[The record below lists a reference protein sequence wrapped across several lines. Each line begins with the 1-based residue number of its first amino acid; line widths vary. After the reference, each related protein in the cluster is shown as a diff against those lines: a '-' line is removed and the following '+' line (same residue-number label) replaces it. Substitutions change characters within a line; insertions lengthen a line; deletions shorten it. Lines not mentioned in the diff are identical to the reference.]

1 MARNGNIIL
10 AKGIGMDKE
19 HKNIINYSSTNMLA
33 LLRSQTHFVGEK
45 TDYSFIRENG
55 KGGNVIATNFTY
67 QECKNANYIAFQ
79 NPTYYNKWIFAFI
92 DSVEYANDGC
102 TKITFTVDNWA
113 TWFDNLTFKSCFVV
127 REHVNS
133 DNFGEHT
140 VPEGLETGEYINC
153 LAPTEATYDE
163 NSYVCVGVTS
173 DVLSQSTANVN
184 PTYGGV
190 ASGLKYL
197 IVENSFNLWRLLS
210 EYSSASKLEYVH
222 EVFMIPTAF
231 NPNPTWIQ
239 VDTNFRYSTVP
250 ESTGATLFETVTLQR
265 NRTVGVNYT
274 PVNKKLLSFPFCY
287 LLVSNNAGSDYVYHY
302 EDFAGQNAL
311 SPTINF
317 DILGVPSPGCSIK
330 IVPLSYKNFIDN
342 TRNRNY
348 EYSLMGAKYPIG
360 GWIGDVY
367 TNWLTQ
373 NGVNLALNL
382 VGLGGDIIDNGI
394 KYNQASQLKKEEQI
408 ANAQLS
414 AGMGMV
420 STAGNIAST
429 FASVYQHALVPYAS
443 SGNSGS
449 SDVMFGLKKLAPTFY
464 QMSIK
469 DEYAKIIDDYFTR
482 FGYKV
487 NSLKVP
493 NITGRTYWNYV
504 EIGAGEDIAF
514 GNLPVDA
521 MEDINNIFRRG
532 TTIWHSHD
540 NIGNFSLD
548 NSL

>member
-10 AKGIGMDKE
+10 ARGIGMDKE
-19 HKNIINYSSTNMLA
+19 HKNIVNYSSTQMLT
-33 LLRSQTHFVGEK
+33 LLRSQAHFVSEK
-45 TDYSFIRENG
+45 ADYSFISENG

-92 DSVEYANDGC
+92 DEVTYENNGC

-173 DVLSQSTANVN
+173 DALSQSTANVN

-210 EYSSASKLEYVH
+210 EYSSQSKLDNVH
-222 EVFMIPTAF
+222 EVFMIPTSF

-239 VDTNFRYSTVP
+239 VDTNFRYSTIP
-250 ESTGATLFETVTLQR
+250 ESTGATLFETVSLQR
-265 NRTVGVNYT
+265 NRTVGINYT
-274 PVNKKLLSFPFCY
+274 PVNKKLLTFPYCY

-302 EDFAGQNAL
+302 EDFAGQDAL
-311 SPTINF
+311 APTINF

-342 TRNRNY
+342 IRNRNY
-348 EYSLMGAKYPIG
+348 EYSIMGAKYPIG

-373 NGVNLALNL
+373 NGVNLALNM
-382 VGLGGDIIDNGI
+382 VGLGSDIINNGI
-394 KYNQASQLKKEEQI
+394 NYNKASELKNAQQI
-408 ANAQLS
+408 ENAQLS
-414 AGMGMV
+414 ASMGML

-429 FASVYQHALVPYAS
+429 FASVYQHSLVPYSS
-443 SGNSGS
+443 SGNSGA

-493 NITGRTYWNYV
+493 NITGRIYWNYV

>member
-10 AKGIGMDKE
+10 ARGIGMDKE
-19 HKNIINYSSTNMLA
+19 HKNIVNYTSSEMLQ
-33 LLRSQTHFVGEK
+33 LLRSQNHFVGEK
-45 TDYSFIRENG
+45 TDYSFISENG

-92 DSVEYANDGC
+92 DEVTYENNGC

-113 TWFDNLTFKSCFVV
+113 TWYDNLTFKSCFVV

-153 LAPTEATYDE
+153 LAPTEATYDDI
-163 NSYVCVGVTS
+163 SYVCVGVTDNILNGAS
-173 DVLSQSTANVN
+173 ANVN

-190 ASGLKYL
+190 ASGLRYL
-197 IVENSFNLWRLLS
+197 VLDNATSLWRLS
-210 EYSSASKLEYVH
+210 YMYASSSKLDYIH
-222 EVFMIPTAF
+222 EVFMIPSKLVQD
-231 NPNPTWIQ
+231 NPNWQEI
-239 VDTNFRYSTVP
+239 DTSAGDLSGNHYVELE
-250 ESTGATLFETVTLQR
+250 ESDGAKLFETVTLQR
-265 NRTVGVNYT
+265 NRTVGINYT
-274 PVNKKLLSFPFCY
+274 PVNKKLLTFPYSY

-302 EDFAGQNAL
+302 EDFAGQDAL
-311 SPTINF
+311 VPTINF

-342 TRNRNY
+342 NRNRNY
-348 EYSLMGAKYPIG
+348 EYSIMGAKYPIG

-373 NGVNLALNL
+373 NAVNLGLNM
-382 VGLGGDIIDNGI
+382 VESGMNAVSGI
-394 KYNQASQLKKEEQI
+394 EKGSLSKE
-408 ANAQLS
+408 LS
-414 AGMGMV
+414 TSMGILNTMA
-420 STAGNIAST
+420 T
-429 FASVYQHALVPYAS
+429 VYEHSLVPYSS
-443 SGNSGS
+443 SGNSGA
-449 SDVMFGLKKLAPTFY
+449 SDVMFGLKKLAPIFY

-469 DEYAKIIDDYFTR
+469 DETARIIDDYFTR

-487 NSLKVP
+487 NALKVP

-514 GNLPVDA
+514 GTLPVGA
-521 MEDINNIFRRG
+521 MEEINNIFRSG
-532 TTIWHSHD
+532 TTIWHNHD
-540 NIGNFSLD
+540 NIGDFSLN

>member
-10 AKGIGMDKE
+10 ARGIGMDKE
-19 HKNIINYSSTNMLA
+19 HKNIINYTSTSMLQ
-33 LLRSQTHFVGEK
+33 LLRSQNHFVGEK
-45 TDYSFIRENG
+45 SDYSFISENG

-92 DSVEYANDGC
+92 DEVTYENNGC

-140 VPEGLETGEYINC
+140 IPEGLETGEYINC
-153 LAPTEATYDE
+153 LAPVEATYDE
-163 NSYVCVGVTS
+163 NSYVCVGVTE
-173 DVLSQSTANVN
+173 DALSQSTANVN

-197 IVENSFNLWRLLS
+197 IVENSFNLWRLIS
-210 EYSSASKLEYVH
+210 AYASSTTTGIDAIH
-222 EVFMIPTAF
+222 EVFMIPASF
-231 NPNPTWIQ
+231 YPNPSWIQ
-239 VDTNFRYSTVP
+239 VDTNFRYSTLP
-250 ESTGATLFETVTLQR
+250 ESTGASFFGSVSFQR
-265 NRTVGVNYT
+265 NNQIGLNYT
-274 PVNKKLLSFPFCY
+274 PKNKKLFSYPYSY
-287 LLVSNNAGSDYVYHY
+287 LLVSNNAGTDVIYHY
-302 EDFAGQNAL
+302 EDFAGQDAL
-311 SPTINF
+311 VPTINF
-317 DILGVPSPGCSIK
+317 DILATPSPGCSIK
-330 IVPLSYKNFIDN
+330 IVPLDYKNYIDG

-348 EYSLMGAKYPIG
+348 EYSIMGAKYPIG

-373 NGVNLALNL
+373 NSVNLGLSLLNTGIDALT
-382 VGLGGDIIDNGI
+382 GI
-394 KYNQASQLKKEEQI
+394 EQGSLSKELTASRGIL
-408 ANAQLS
+408 NT
-414 AGMGMV
+414 M
-420 STAGNIAST
+420 ASIYEHQRIPN
-429 FASVYQHALVPYAS
+429 SS
-443 SGNSGS
+443 SGNSGA

-464 QMSIK
+464 RMSIK

-493 NITGRTYWNYV
+493 NITGRTYFNYV

-514 GNLPVDA
+514 GTLPVDA

-532 TTIWHSHD
+532 TTIWHNHD

>member
-19 HKNIINYSSTNMLA
+19 HKNIINYSSSSMLQ
-33 LLRSQTHFVGEK
+33 LLRSQAHFVGEK
-45 TDYSFIRENG
+45 SDYSFISENG

-92 DSVEYANDGC
+92 DEVTYENNGC
-102 TKITFTVDNWA
+102 TKITFTVDNWT

-133 DNFGEHT
+133 DLFGEHT
-140 VPEGLETGEYINC
+140 IPEGLETGEYINC

-163 NSYVCVGVTS
+163 NSYVCVGVTA

-210 EYSSASKLEYVH
+210 EYSSQGKLDNVH
-222 EVFMIPTAF
+222 EVFMIPTSF

-239 VDTNFRYSTVP
+239 VDTNFRYSSVP
-250 ESTGATLFETVTLQR
+250 ETTGATLFETVTLQR
-265 NRTVGVNYT
+265 NRTVGLNYT
-274 PVNKKLLSFPFCY
+274 PVNKKLLSFPYCY

-302 EDFAGQNAL
+302 EDFAGQNTL

-348 EYSLMGAKYPIG
+348 EYSIMGAKYPIG

-373 NGVNLALNL
+373 NGVNLALNM
-382 VGLGGDIIDNGI
+382 VGLGSDIINNGI
-394 KYNQASQLKKEEQI
+394 NYNKASELKTAQQI
-408 ANAQLS
+408 ENAQLS
-414 AGMGMV
+414 AGMGML

-429 FASVYQHALVPYAS
+429 FASVYQHSLVPYAS
-443 SGNSGS
+443 SGNSGA